1 MEWLK
6 RFTGFDRA
14 VYAVAAGRFVNVFGS
29 GAVYPFAT
37 LYFYHEVGIALSLVG
52 LGLLANN
59 VALAVGTLVGGSLAD
74 RYGRKPV
81 MVASLALSAP
91 PLIAYAFVATAAQF
105 VVVAAIAGLTMGL
118 LAPASQALI
127 ADLTD
132 GPDRERAYGL
142 LKVASNAGF
151 GSGFVAGGLLYGIA
165 QTSVFVVNGLTCG
178 VAAVLF
184 AFLLP
189 RGERR
194 ETAAAESPRET
205 LAAWGNAVGRPLLLW
220 LAVLNVGFAVMYAQM
235 QATVPVWAET
245 NLGLTSEQLGTL
257 YVLNPL
263 VIVLFQLPVVDRIAG
278 WRRTRGLALS
288 AGFFAVSLLAVAA
301 VPAVSWVVGIGLV
314 GAFLVLRTVGEILH
328 APLITALTS
337 DIGAAGERGSQLSVM
352 EVAKRAGFGLGSV
365 VGGVFF
371 DLGVPELLWPT
382 LAVVSVLLAIGVLA
396 TERRVS
402 ADVNA
407 GTPAAGD

>member
-6 RFTGFDRA
+6 RLVGFDRA

-37 LYFYHEVGIALSLVG
+37 LYFHHEVGIALSLVG

-59 VALAVGTLVGGSLAD
+59 VALAAGTLVGGSLAD

-91 PLIAYAFVATAAQF
+91 PLVAYAFVTTAAEF

-132 GPDRERAYGL
+132 GSDRERAYGL

-165 QTSVFVVNGLTCG
+165 ETSVFVVNGATCG

-184 AFLLP
+184 ALLLP

-194 ETAAAESPRET
+194 EAARAESPRET
-205 LAAWGNAVGRPLLLW
+205 LAVWGRAVGRPLLLW

-235 QATVPVWAET
+235 QATVPVWAESQ
-245 NLGLTSEQLGTL
+245 LGLTSQQLGTL

-288 AGFFAVSLLAVAA
+288 AGFFAVSLLVVAA
-301 VPAVSWVVGIGLV
+301 VPAAPWLVGAALV
-314 GAFLVLRTVGEILH
+314 GAFLVLRTFGEILH

-337 DIGAAGERGSQLSVM
+337 DVGAAGERGSQLSVM

-365 VGGVFF
+365 VGGLFF

-382 LAVVSVLLAIGVLA
+382 LAVASVLLAVGVLA

-402 ADVNA
+402 ADVNVGA
-407 GTPAAGD
+407 SAAGD

>member
-6 RFTGFDRA
+6 RFAGFDRA

-91 PLIAYAFVATAAQF
+91 PLIAYAFVTTAAEF

-127 ADLTD
+127 ADLTE
-132 GPDRERAYGL
+132 GADRERAYGL

-165 QTSVFVVNGLTCG
+165 QTSVFVVNGVTCG

-184 AFLLP
+184 ALLLP

-194 ETAAAESPRET
+194 ETATGESPRET
-205 LAAWGNAVGRPLLLW
+205 FAAWGQAVGRPLLLW

-301 VPAVSWVVGIGLV
+301 VPAAPWLVGIGLV
-314 GAFLVLRTVGEILH
+314 GAFLVLRTFGEILH

-365 VGGVFF
+365 VGGLFF

-382 LAVVSVLLAIGVLA
+382 LAVVSILLAVGVLV

-402 ADVNA
+402 AGVNV
-407 GTPAAGD
+407 GTPVAGD